1 MMRVR
6 FHPGATIHSMTLQEI
21 LAAVRAHEA
30 RLRELHVRELALF
43 GSHARGDATA
53 ESDFDFLVE
62 FDRKTF
68 DDYMAVKELLESLFS
83 RRVDLVMKSALKPR
97 LRDRILAEAVRAA

>member
-1 MMRVR
+1 
-6 FHPGATIHSMTLQEI
+6 MTPEQI
-21 LAAVRAHEA
+21 LAVVRTQET

-43 GSHARGDATA
+43 GSYARGDAA
-53 ESDFDFLVE
+53 VESDIDFLIE
-62 FDRKTF
+62 LDTPSF
-68 DDYMAVKELLESLFS
+68 DDYMAVKELLELLFS

>member
-1 MMRVR
+1 
-6 FHPGATIHSMTLQEI
+6 MTLHEI
-21 LAAVRAHEA
+21 LAAVRTHEA
-30 RLRELHVRELALF
+30 RLRELNVRELALF

-53 ESDFDFLVE
+53 ESDLDFLVE

-83 RRVDLVMKSALKPR
+83 RRVDLVTKSALKPR
-97 LRDRILAEAVRAA
+97 LRDRILAGAVRAA

>member
-1 MMRVR
+1 
-6 FHPGATIHSMTLQEI
+6 MTLHQI

-30 RLRELHVRELALF
+30 QLRELHVRELALF

-53 ESDFDFLVE
+53 ESDLDFLVE

-83 RRVDLVMKSALKPR
+83 RKVDLVMKSALKPR